1 MEYLFKKDGTE
12 YTIYTI
18 DEIADQ
24 INKHGL
30 EALLKILKE
39 LDYPYLEEV
48 WNYRVSSTVDTRS
61 ALIKYFNHL
70 NLPGY
75 RNFHWEDTVDEFKE
89 KLISPE
95 AKRIKE
101 KLNVVHVSKTELD
114 TLLKDRLDFGFDSIY
129 FRYAEVCDELA
140 MYKAKYNNTNPIE
153 ERKQMNNRKMHFY
166 EALEQ
171 LLQAHKEEE
180 K

>member
-1 MEYLFKKDGTE
+1 MEYLFRKDGTE

-48 WNYRVSSTVDTRS
+48 WNYRASSTVDTRS
-61 ALIKYFNHL
+61 ALIKYINHL

-75 RNFHWEDTVDEFKE
+75 RNFHWKDTVDEFKE

-101 KLNVVHVSKTELD
+101 KLDVAHVSKTELD
-114 TLLKDRLDFGFDSIY
+114 TLLKDGLDFGFDSIY